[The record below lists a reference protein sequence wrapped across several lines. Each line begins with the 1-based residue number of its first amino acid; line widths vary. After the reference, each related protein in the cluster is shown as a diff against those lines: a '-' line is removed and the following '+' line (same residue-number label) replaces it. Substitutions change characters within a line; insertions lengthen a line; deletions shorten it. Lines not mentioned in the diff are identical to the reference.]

1 MAPGFRRT
9 LASFLD
15 KVKLTGGR
23 GGLREVEGRIV
34 IQPPLA
40 LASGGRTGHRARHWL
55 CSESRRK
62 GHEGVGF
69 MMKESKV
76 VTGQVAQSLSEER

>member
-1 MAPGFRRT
+1 M
-9 LASFLD
+9 SFLD
-15 KVKLTGGR
+15 KVKLTCGR
-23 GGLREVEGRIV
+23 GGLGEMEGRRV
-34 IQPPLA
+34 IQPTLA

-62 GHEGVGF
+62 ECGGRGV
-69 MMKESKV
+69 MVKESKV